1 MDPKLLRYYN
11 TELQHFREMSGEFA
25 KEFPKVAGRL
35 GLDSFECA
43 DPYVE
48 RLIEGFAFMAA
59 RVRLKVDARFPRFT
73 QHLLDLVYP
82 HFLQPTPSM
91 AVARLYPDLTEG
103 GLADGFKIPRGT
115 AMRSLLGKGD
125 QTACEY
131 RTAHDVTLWPI
142 EVAELEYLA
151 SPGAVATLGIGEIQG
166 APAAIRLRLKTT
178 GDIPFSK
185 LPLDRLTCYL
195 GGISERSMRLYEALV
210 AQTQAMVIRPT
221 RRPVPWQEIV
231 RKGPVRAVGFEPEQ
245 ALLPFGG
252 QSFDGYRLLHEY
264 FACPARFMFVDLV
277 GLAPAFRR
285 CADTE
290 LDILILLKRA
300 DARLDHAIG
309 PSDFTLFCTPII
321 NLFPKTADRIH
332 LTDQTDEHHVVID
345 RTRPMDFEVY
355 RVLSVGGVSAGN
367 EITQEFRPFF
377 GATDLGGTDP
387 DQAYYAV
394 HREQRLLS
402 GRQRTRGPRSSYI
415 GSESYVSLVDAR
427 EAPYHHELRQLAVEA
442 LCTNRD
448 LPLDMPVGKG
458 TTDFTMQLGAPVNS
472 IRCVAGPTWPR
483 PSHAEGDTTWHLI
496 SHLSLNYLTL
506 LDKSP
511 EDGAAAFRE
520 LLSLYAD
527 LAEAS
532 VRKQIEGVRSL
543 TSKPIVRRAIH
554 PGPIAFVRGLEVTF
568 TCAEEAFEGT
578 GGFLLAAV
586 LERFFAKYVTINS
599 FTETVFRTV
608 SRGEIMRWQRRP
620 GQRHLV

>member
-178 GDIPFSK
+178 GDIPFNK

-252 QSFDGYRLLHEY
+252 QSFDGYRLLQHVEVTD
-264 FACPARFMFVDLV
+264 ASNANAA
-277 GLAPAFRR
+277 AP
-285 CADTE
+285 
-290 LDILILLKRA
+290 
-300 DARLDHAIG
+300 
-309 PSDFTLFCTPII
+309 
-321 NLFPKTADRIH
+321 
-332 LTDQTDEHHVVID
+332 
-345 RTRPMDFEVY
+345 
-355 RVLSVGGVSAGN
+355 SA
-367 EITQEFRPFF
+367 
-377 GATDLGGTDP
+377 DP
-387 DQAYYAV
+387 D
-394 HREQRLLS
+394 
-402 GRQRTRGPRSSYI
+402 PR
-415 GSESYVSLVDAR
+415 
-427 EAPYHHELRQLAVEA
+427 
-442 LCTNRD
+442 
-448 LPLDMPVGKG
+448 
-458 TTDFTMQLGAPVNS
+458 
-472 IRCVAGPTWPR
+472 
-483 PSHAEGDTTWHLI
+483 
-496 SHLSLNYLTL
+496 
-506 LDKSP
+506 
-511 EDGAAAFRE
+511 
-520 LLSLYAD
+520 
-527 LAEAS
+527 
-532 VRKQIEGVRSL
+532 
-543 TSKPIVRRAIH
+543 
-554 PGPIAFVRGLEVTF
+554 
-568 TCAEEAFEGT
+568 
-578 GGFLLAAV
+578 
-586 LERFFAKYVTINS
+586 
-599 FTETVFRTV
+599 
-608 SRGEIMRWQRRP
+608 
-620 GQRHLV
+620 

>member
-82 HFLQPTPSM
+82 HYLQPTPSM
-91 AVARLYPDLTEG
+91 AVARFYPDLTEG
-103 GLADGFKIPRGT
+103 GLADGFPIPRGT
-115 AMRSLLGKGD
+115 ALMSLLGKGD

-131 RTAHDVTLWPI
+131 RTGHDVTLWPL

-151 SPGAVATLGIGEIQG
+151 SPGAVATLGVGEIQG
-166 APAAIRLRLKTT
+166 APAAIRLRLRTT
-178 GDIPFSK
+178 AGIPFDK
-185 LPLDRLTCYL
+185 LPLDRLTLFL
-195 GGISERSMRLYEALV
+195 GDVSEKSVRLYEALV
-210 AQTQAMVIRPT
+210 AHAQAMVVRPT
-221 RRPVPWQEIV
+221 SRPLPWQEIV
-231 RKGPVRAVGFEPEQ
+231 RTAPVRPLGFEPDH

-277 GLAPAFRR
+277 GLAPGFRR

-290 LDILILLKRA
+290 IDIIIMLKRA
-300 DARLDHAIG
+300 DTRLDHAIG
-309 PSDFTLFCTPII
+309 PADFTLFCAPII
-321 NLFPKTADRIH
+321 NLFPKVVDRIH
-332 LTDQTDEHHVVID
+332 LTDQTEEHHVIVD

-355 RVLSVGGVSAGN
+355 RVLSVGGIAAGT
-367 EITQEFRPFF
+367 EVTQEFRPFF
-377 GATDLGGTDP
+377 GATDLGGGDP
-387 DQAYYAV
+387 GRAYYAV

-402 GRQRTRGPRSSYI
+402 MRQRSRGPRSSYI
-415 GSESYVSLVDAR
+415 GSETFISLVDAD
-427 EAPYHHELRQLAVEA
+427 EAPYRHDLRQLAIEA

-448 LPLDMPVGKG
+448 LPLEMPVGKG
-458 TTDFTMQLGAPVNS
+458 TTDFTMQLGAPVDT

-483 PSHAEGDTTWHLI
+483 RSHAEGDTTWRLI
-496 SHLSLNYLTL
+496 SHLSLNYLSL
-506 LDKSP
+506 LDKNA
-511 EDGAAAFRE
+511 EEGAAAFRE
-520 LLSLYAD
+520 LLALYAD
-527 LAEAS
+527 LGEPS
-532 VRKQIEGVRSL
+532 VRKQIEGVRSV
-543 TSKPIVRRAIH
+543 TSRPVVRRAIH
-554 PGPIAFVRGLEVTF
+554 PGPIAFVRGLEITL

-586 LERFFAKYVTINS
+586 LERFFAKYVSINS

-608 SRGEIMRWQRRP
+608 TRGEIMRWQRRP
-620 GQRHLV
+620 GQRHLA